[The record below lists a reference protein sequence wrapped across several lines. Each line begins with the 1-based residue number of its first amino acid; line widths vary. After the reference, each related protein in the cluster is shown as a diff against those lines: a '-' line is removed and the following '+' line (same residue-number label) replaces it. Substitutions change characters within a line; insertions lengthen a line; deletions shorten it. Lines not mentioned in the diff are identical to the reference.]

1 MNPRWIWVV
10 GGLVLMAVGLVTYRR
25 RTTARLVAMMAILV
39 AAAAILL
46 GLFPENL
53 LCMVPDRMRLSMA
66 VVSLAMLYVTLEA
79 IRRRHLR
86 ERYALLWIAVSMGFF
101 GLATYPD
108 AILFLSNAMGMHYT
122 SALLV
127 TVFTFMLMVSFHVCL
142 VLSRADEDK
151 RRMSQAIAL
160 LQMRIERLEQERK
173 EPGGQELPAPSH
185 DGTG

>member
-1 MNPRWIWVV
+1 MVV
-10 GGLVLMAVGLVTYRR
+10 SIVTYRR

-39 AAAAILL
+39 AAAAMLL
-46 GLFPENL
+46 GVFPEL
-53 LCMVPDRMRLSMA
+53 LLAMVPDRMRLSMA
-66 VVSLAMLYVTLEA
+66 TVSLAMLYVTLEA
-79 IRRRHLR
+79 IRRRHLG

-101 GLATYPD
+101 GLAIYPN
-108 AILFLSNAMGMHYT
+108 AILFLSNVLGMHYT

-127 TVFTFMLMVSFHVCL
+127 TVFTFMLTVSFHVCL

-151 RRMSQAIAL
+151 RRMSQTIAL

-173 EPGGQELPAPSH
+173 EQGGQELRAPSH